1 MNPYYR
7 QNLIDELTIIF
18 RDVHDEIKANPY
30 GVVDGDV
37 LRQVATFGAGLLQD
51 WGVNRD
57 VQHVIISEA
66 LANAGLTSE

>member
-7 QNLIDELTIIF
+7 QEVVANLTVAFIE
-18 RDVHDEIKANPY
+18 VYDEIKANPY
-30 GVVDGDV
+30 GVVDRDV

-51 WGVNRD
+51 WGINRD